1 MLKILDCMY
10 FCTVMLSTQY
20 SIGAYQTFNVTRVEL
35 IRIRHIPE
43 TRRALSMLHALNT
56 LTYTKRTER
65 TCTRFVDTLASR
77 KSKVLLFKFF
87 FCFCINISSNIL

>member
-43 TRRALSMLHALNT
+43 TRRALRRDVRNCLHVCNVKIDVNYGVSYLN
-56 LTYTKRTER
+56 
-65 TCTRFVDTLASR
+65 VNV
-77 KSKVLLFKFF
+77 KVLFGRVHNFFKLLTK
-87 FCFCINISSNIL
+87 CHCTACT

>member
-10 FCTVMLSTQY
+10 FCTDMLSTQY

-43 TRRALSMLHALNT
+43 TRRALSMLHA
-56 LTYTKRTER
+56 YTKRTER

-87 FCFCINISSNIL
+87 CFCINISSNIL

>member
-43 TRRALSMLHALNT
+43 TRRALSMLHAACLKYFNVHQA
-56 LTYTKRTER
+56 YRTHMYEV
-65 TCTRFVDTLASR
+65 CGHLG
-77 KSKVLLFKFF
+77 
-87 FCFCINISSNIL
+87 

>member
-1 MLKILDCMY
+1 MRKPDFCLCENKGADQLRSNRSYNNLSMLKILECMY

-43 TRRALSMLHALNT
+43 THRALSMLHA
-56 LTYTKRTER
+56 
-65 TCTRFVDTLASR
+65 
-77 KSKVLLFKFF
+77 
-87 FCFCINISSNIL
+87 

>member
-1 MLKILDCMY
+1 ML
-10 FCTVMLSTQY
+10 
-20 SIGAYQTFNVTRVEL
+20 GAYQTFNVMRAEL
-35 IRIRHIPE
+35 IHIRHILE
-43 TRRALSMLHALNT
+43 TLRALSMLKNT

-87 FCFCINISSNIL
+87 VFV

>member
-1 MLKILDCMY
+1 MY

-43 TRRALSMLHALNT
+43 TRRALSMLQNAHVRGLWTPWLAGKVKCCCLSY
-56 LTYTKRTER
+56 LFLYKYKQQYLMSLFEE
-65 TCTRFVDTLASR
+65 FVS
-77 KSKVLLFKFF
+77 
-87 FCFCINISSNIL
+87 I